1 MRKRKKHKK
10 NRAESKAGYEGYF
23 MSLKQIAV
31 TEGLSLMQVRWTLS
45 QAMKKLKIKYKNYNG
60 IY

>member
-10 NRAESKAGYEGYF
+10 NRSDSKAGYDGYF
-23 MSLKQIAV
+23 MSLKQIAKA
-31 TEGLSLMQVRWTLS
+31 ENLSLMQVRWTL
-45 QAMKKLKIKYKNYNG
+45 ARAIKKLKENYKEYYG